1 VFGGSRDLAFSST
14 KDSGVWVQLL
24 EKAWAKANG
33 GYDNIVFGLCS
44 EVLRAITGAP
54 TFTFD
59 HDQVTEEDLW
69 KQLRDGVRS
78 DYTMLC
84 SLDPEKYAFGRSE
97 AVSNYSYTVVGTYKV
112 DSSKGS
118 TKLIKIRNP
127 WGNFEWKGDWSDSSR
142 LWTSRIKEETE
153 FEGSDTGIFYM
164 SLQDYVAN
172 FRATVVCKVHDQ
184 FEHTKTEA
192 KQDIG
197 GHTIFKFQ
205 VNADSKA
212 FLTASQLAYRI
223 MRLYSAKTEGVNELN
238 LNCKMLL
245 ARLDKD
251 NPDFPLEYISG
262 VVGEKDEISLEADL
276 IAGEYYLFVEIDW
289 TEDRPHDSFV
299 VSFYGPHAASLYEKS
314 YPSFLE
320 KALSSCAMLRSQRAY
335 YYDHKQE
342 NSFRCMSVADS
353 RCEYGFL
360 FYQNAST
367 DAVLEE
373 KISFTK
379 LENLELMEPYS
390 GTSAKIKVSAGKS
403 KIIVL
408 RRTDRYC
415 KYEVEYKTRFS
426 FGEKKYLEEIYDKGK
441 KIQVTYNKEPFDIWI
456 YTMYGGSDF
465 YFLMENHTE
474 SQLCK
479 AKFKLDLRNMHDL
492 DNPSAKSWVVDIY
505 PGAKIVKKLTTTDSS
520 KKSGVKYSYAFRV
533 EEILADEDGIV
544 EKVREKGKK
553 KQIQYNGADY
563 DIYFYSSFF
572 QKKFYFLYENNEK
585 DKVFEGNYKF
595 TKTNLQIVGDEQS
608 DTVKVVLQPGES
620 ALKTLIPIDPDQE
633 CTISYKYTYVVSEL
647 QEDGV

>member
-1 VFGGSRDLAFSST
+1 
-14 KDSGVWVQLL
+14 
-24 EKAWAKANG
+24 
-33 GYDNIVFGLCS
+33 
-44 EVLRAITGAP
+44 
-54 TFTFD
+54 
-59 HDQVTEEDLW
+59 
-69 KQLRDGVRS
+69 
-78 DYTMLC
+78 
-84 SLDPEKYAFGRSE
+84 
-97 AVSNYSYTVVGTYKV
+97 
-112 DSSKGS
+112 
-118 TKLIKIRNP
+118 
-127 WGNFEWKGDWSDSSR
+127 
-142 LWTSRIKEETE
+142 
-153 FEGSDTGIFYM
+153 
-164 SLQDYVAN
+164 
-172 FRATVVCKVHDQ
+172 
-184 FEHTKTEA
+184 
-192 KQDIG
+192 
-197 GHTIFKFQ
+197 
-205 VNADSKA
+205 
-212 FLTASQLAYRI
+212 
-223 MRLYSAKTEGVNELN
+223 
-238 LNCKMLL
+238 
-245 ARLDKD
+245 
-251 NPDFPLEYISG
+251 
-262 VVGEKDEISLEADL
+262 
-276 IAGEYYLFVEIDW
+276 
-289 TEDRPHDSFV
+289 
-299 VSFYGPHAASLYEKS
+299 
-314 YPSFLE
+314 
-320 KALSSCAMLRSQRAY
+320 MLRSQRAY

-373 KISFTK
+373 KINFTK

-441 KIQVTYNKEPFDIWI
+441 KIQVTYNKAPFDIWI

-533 EEILADEDGIV
+533 EEILADEEGIV
-544 EKVREKGKK
+544 EKVQEKGKK
-553 KQIQYNGADY
+553 KQIQYNGVDY

-572 QKKFYFLYENNEK
+572 QKKFYFLYENNEP

-608 DTVKVVLQPGES
+608 DSVKVILQPGEKV
-620 ALKTLIPIDPDQE
+620 LKTLTPIDPDQE

-647 QEDGV
+647 QEDGA